1 MMTGRSRAPA
11 GDDELDSKIDFKHAW
26 KEFDPSF
33 HGSITTSQ
41 FRQLMAGLGERASD
55 AEVDE
60 LINSVDGEDKITCKM
75 SLCKHCIG

>member
-11 GDDELDSKIDFKHAW
+11 EDDELDSKIDFKHAW
-26 KEFDPSF
+26 KEFDPSL

-60 LINSVDGEDKITCKM
+60 LINPVDGEDKITCKM